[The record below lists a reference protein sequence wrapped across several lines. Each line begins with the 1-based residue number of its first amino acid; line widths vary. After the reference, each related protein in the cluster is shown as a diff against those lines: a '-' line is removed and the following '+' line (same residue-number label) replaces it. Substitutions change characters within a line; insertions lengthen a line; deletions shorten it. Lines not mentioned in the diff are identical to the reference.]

1 MTAPL
6 LLGFC
11 FGWLLERA
19 GLTRYDRIVGVYR
32 FTDLAV
38 LKFLGSGLAAG
49 AVALQIALWL
59 GLASAAPLPATI
71 LVANLAGGGLFGVGM
86 AIGGFCPGT
95 IVAGAGA
102 GQLDYLIPGV
112 AGLLAGALVASRL
125 SEPVIA
131 LQRMRKLGAID
142 LPALLGAS
150 GGLVAILLLEIAL
163 IGFYALERG
172 VRPPAR
178 SHVLPSLP
186 LRKAS

>member
-1 MTAPL
+1 MIAPL
-6 LLGFC
+6 LLGFV

-32 FTDLAV
+32 FTDWTV

-59 GLASAAPLPATI
+59 GLAGAAPLPATI
-71 LVANLAGGGLFGVGM
+71 LVANLVGGGVFGIGM

-112 AGLLAGALVASRL
+112 AGLLFGALVAGRW
-125 SEPVIA
+125 SEPIVA
-131 LQRMRKLGAID
+131 LQRGKKLGAID
-142 LPALLGAS
+142 LPALVGSS

-163 IGFYALERG
+163 VGFYALERG
-172 VRPPAR
+172 VRPPAHEVPAFR
-178 SHVLPSLP
+178 